1 VTTRYRV
8 PQYLFSLR
16 NVNDD
21 DHQFLI
27 NLHNDPM
34 VLKNMT
40 HSEPVTMESHLSWW
54 KKINQDTR
62 QLRLIFE
69 VNGERA
75 GLAKFYNVD
84 TGNHNC
90 VLGGDISSNFR
101 GMGYAKVMW
110 TLMLQRSFDEFNMYR
125 VSLTTAEYNYVAR
138 RVYTKL
144 GFQEEGRLI
153 KSLWRNGSYHDQ
165 ILMYMLKPTWESME
179 EQT

>member
-1 VTTRYRV
+1 
-8 PQYLFSLR
+8 
-16 NVNDD
+16 
-21 DHQFLI
+21 
-27 NLHNDPM
+27 
-34 VLKNMT
+34 
-40 HSEPVTMESHLSWW
+40 
-54 KKINQDTR
+54 
-62 QLRLIFE
+62 
-69 VNGERA
+69 
-75 GLAKFYNVD
+75 
-84 TGNHNC
+84 
-90 VLGGDISSNFR
+90 
-101 GMGYAKVMW
+101 MGYAKMMW